1 MPQRIARRPTSQTIY
16 PPGHGIQRRTNCLID
31 FSNKNTR
38 GNRPHNQDI
47 TYPKQMTHKLRLRR
61 VSPWPWPTK
70 QASPGTLEIRNTRKK
85 LIQMPRLVTPKSIT
99 QCLLLYK
106 LGGTLDRG
114 IEPEEIIQSSSST
127 GKRWRCLMCQCLGW
141 WCWCCWWCLSV
152 RRRELSLWR
161 AIRRSWARAPGQFSS
176 TTIPLT
182 SAAADSGSSN
192 LAFVST

>member
-1 MPQRIARRPTSQTIY
+1 MESNDGRIVWLTFQTRIQGEIDHTIKILHIPIKWHISYGYVEWVDDRDRPVRH
-16 PPGHGIQRRTNCLID
+16 PL
-31 FSNKNTR
+31 
-38 GNRPHNQDI
+38 
-47 TYPKQMTHKLRLRR
+47 
-61 VSPWPWPTK
+61 
-70 QASPGTLEIRNTRKK
+70 GTLEIRNTRKK